1 MVWYLTVSSP
11 IAKYFSAMRKPTDL
25 REKVLNASLALIGEG
40 GLDRLSMREVA
51 RKAGVSHQAPYHYF
65 GDREAIL
72 AALASEG
79 FLKLGR
85 SLARA
90 AAQAGSEPVKAVEA
104 MGRAYVEFAVR
115 NPAYFQAMFR
125 ADAVPLERYPEARK
139 REDEAFGK
147 LVEGID
153 RAFSRQPA
161 EVRRT
166 IAVACWAMVHG
177 LATLILE
184 GSLARKLGIPRAR
197 QREVADEAIGTF
209 TRVFD
214 KNST

>member
-1 MVWYLTVSSP
+1 MFRLGLGDV
-11 IAKYFSAMRKPTDL
+11 
-25 REKVLNASLALIGEG
+25 SLALIEEG

-65 GDREAIL
+65 DDREAIL
-72 AALASEG
+72 ATLAGEG
-79 FLKLGR
+79 FSRLGQ

-90 AAQAGSEPVKAVEA
+90 AEKASAKPAEAVEA
-104 MGRAYVEFAVR
+104 MGRAYVEFALR

-125 ADAVPLERYPEARK
+125 ADAVPLDRYPDARK

-147 LVEGID
+147 LVEGIGQ
-153 RAFSRQPA
+153 AFANQPTDVRQA
-161 EVRRT
+161 
-166 IAVACWAMVHG
+166 IAIACWAMVHG

-184 GSLARKLGIPRAR
+184 GSLARKLKIPRAQ
-197 QREVADEAIGTF
+197 QRKVANAVIGTF
-209 TRVFD
+209 TRLFG

>member
-1 MVWYLTVSSP
+1 
-11 IAKYFSAMRKPTDL
+11 MRKPTDL
-25 REKVLNASLALIGEG
+25 RQKVLKASLALIEEG

-72 AALASEG
+72 AALAGEG
-79 FLKLGR
+79 FSGLGQA
-85 SLARA
+85 LVRA
-90 AAQAGSEPVKAVEA
+90 AAHAGSEPVKAVEA
-104 MGRAYVEFAVR
+104 MGRAYVEFALR

-125 ADAVPLERYPEARK
+125 ADAVPLDRYPEARK

-147 LVEGID
+147 LVEGIGQ
-153 RAFSRQPA
+153 AFANQPA
-161 EVRRT
+161 EVRRS
-166 IAVACWAMVHG
+166 IAVVCWAMVHG

-184 GSLARKLGIPRAR
+184 GSLARKLRIPRAR
-197 QREVADEAIGTF
+197 QRQVANEVIGTF
-209 TRVFD
+209 MRLLG

>member
-1 MVWYLTVSSP
+1 
-11 IAKYFSAMRKPTDL
+11 MRKPTDL
-25 REKVLNASLALIGEG
+25 RQEVLKASLALIEEG

-72 AALASEG
+72 AALAGEG
-79 FLKLGR
+79 FSKLGQT
-85 SLARA
+85 LARA
-90 AAQAGSEPVKAVEA
+90 AAQAGSEPVKSVEE
-104 MGRAYVEFAVR
+104 MGRAYVEFALR

-125 ADAVPLERYPEARK
+125 ADAVPLDRYPDARK
-139 REDEAFGK
+139 LEDEAFGK
-147 LVEGID
+147 LVEGIGQ
-153 RAFSRQPA
+153 AFAHQPA
-161 EVRRT
+161 EVRQA

-184 GSLARKLGIPRAR
+184 GSLARKLKIPKAQ
-197 QREVADEAIGTF
+197 QRRVANEVIGTF
-209 TRVFD
+209 TRLFG